1 MKRGQIK
8 QPENFNAPLFRS
20 LVDGLSARER
30 WVVLDLGT
38 ARTQTIKLFSQ
49 HRCRLDIADMAGD
62 IAELNASPEQSQ
74 VQQAICKMLPK
85 SSDEATDLVLC
96 WDMLNYLERPALRA
110 VMSHIAARGKA
121 GTLVHALIFYS
132 HTHMPS
138 QPGCY
143 VPQEDNS
150 LSDVATSLDER
161 PAPRYSPD
169 DLKQCLSDYSI
180 ERAMLLS
187 NGMQEFLFRL

>member
-1 MKRGQIK
+1 
-8 QPENFNAPLFRS
+8 
-20 LVDGLSARER
+20 
-30 WVVLDLGT
+30 
-38 ARTQTIKLFSQ
+38 
-49 HRCRLDIADMAGD
+49 MAGE
-62 IAELNASPEQSQ
+62 ISALNALPEPSQ
-74 VQQAICKMLPK
+74 VQHAVSAMLPA

-96 WDMLNYLERPALRA
+96 WDMLNYLERPALKA
-110 VMSHIAARGKA
+110 VMSHIAKRGKV

-143 VPQEDNS
+143 VPQADNS

-180 ERAMLLS
+180 ERAMLLG